1 MAHAFALL
9 EGLAGLNGL
18 VSERLA
24 IEFEPTKMLLLG
36 MALVIALLMPNSQ
49 QLIDQAAGPGG
60 RLRLHWHP
68 TPAWSAAVAT
78 LLLLSL
84 MRMSNVREFVYFQ
97 F

>member
-1 MAHAFALL
+1 MAIARTTETL
-9 EGLAGLNGL
+9 EFDPAK
-18 VSERLA
+18 
-24 IEFEPTKMLLLG
+24 ILLLG
-36 MALVIALLMPNSQ
+36 VASVIALLMPNSQ
-49 QLIDQAAGPGG
+49 QLIDQAAGPGD

-68 TPAWSAAVAT
+68 TPAWSAAVAA